1 MLESNLRF
9 IVEILLHQF
18 LLILHLFPI
27 FVGIAMP
34 NGNIGA
40 QRALKRPEKEAK
52 RTKNQA

>member
-1 MLESNLRF
+1 MLENICLPVF
-9 IVEILLHQF
+9 EILLHQF

-40 QRALKRPEKEAK
+40 LRALKRPEKEAK
-52 RTKNQA
+52 ITKIQA